1 MSELILECKVE
12 STHRPASG
20 ASYTAKQDQLFP
32 GSKESAFCTS
42 LEAEAIS
49 NSKSIHL
56 YLYSKRTYYQKGK
69 KSLGSTVPKD
79 SLADPTGRNI
89 LPPRS
94 PAFSTPDSKTTLGQ
108 RRRRPWTWRRHLL
121 QAFPR
126 AACGPLRLGHSLPA
140 NGECCFFTSNKHQHD
155 TDIFYCYLL
164 YKNDQF
170 CKLLVFIVSLEPSYI
185 FGNPKEK
192 ETPKPM
198 NLQEKVPSSVLGS
211 ILMHNVPLPLPS
223 TVTNTDTH

>member
-69 KSLGSTVPKD
+69 NLLGALSPKTAWLILLGETYSHHEAPLSQHQIQKQRSAREEDGPGPGAVTCCRLSRGQPVDPYGWATHFQLTV
-79 SLADPTGRNI
+79 SVA
-89 LPPRS
+89 S
-94 PAFSTPDSKTTLGQ
+94 
-108 RRRRPWTWRRHLL
+108 LL
-121 QAFPR
+121 Q
-126 AACGPLRLGHSLPA
+126 
-140 NGECCFFTSNKHQHD
+140 TSISTTRTSSTAICSTKMTN
-155 TDIFYCYLL
+155 F
-164 YKNDQF
+164 
-170 CKLLVFIVSLEPSYI
+170 VSS
-185 FGNPKEK
+185 
-192 ETPKPM
+192 
-198 NLQEKVPSSVLGS
+198 
-211 ILMHNVPLPLPS
+211 
-223 TVTNTDTH
+223 